1 MTLLT
6 TSVPPITWLST
17 GLSLPLESNILAGVM
32 ADLTTALGGNM
43 SQSLSSPQGQWAQ
56 ALAGII
62 GYKNNDIA
70 YVASQVDP
78 DNAEGRMQDAIGRIY
93 FIQRIPGSGTV
104 VQCNCVG
111 LVGTAIPQG
120 SMAQDTAG
128 NLYASTAAATI
139 PSSGTISVTFQC
151 LVDGPIVCGVGALN
165 TIYKS
170 VSGWESVT
178 NPSAGTLGTLVESR
192 AAFEARRS
200 ASVAVNAVN
209 SLQAIWGAVLS
220 VPNVVG
226 CYVVDNPTNAAVT
239 VGSTNYSLAANSVLV
254 SVYGGA
260 ASAIA
265 QAIWSKKSLG
275 CVYNGNTTQTVT
287 DTTNPEGPP
296 YPTYSVTFLIPTAT
310 PIYFAVTLAANANLP
325 SNINTIVQN
334 AILAVASGTSPYSTL
349 PAAQQN
355 TTINSGA
362 YYAAIYAISP
372 YVNITAL
379 TVGTAASPTGTS
391 IQMGVDQMPTFSA
404 ANIAVTT

>member
-1 MTLLT
+1 MSAIT
-6 TSVPPITWLST
+6 TAVPSITWLPT

-32 ADLTTALGGNM
+32 ADLSTSLGGNM

-56 ALAGII
+56 TLTGII

-70 YVASQVDP
+70 YIASQVDP

-111 LVGTAIPQG
+111 LVNTVIPQG
-120 SMAQDTAG
+120 SLVQDANG
-128 NLYASTAAATI
+128 NIYASTIAATI
-139 PSSGTISVTFQC
+139 PASGNINVTFQC
-151 LVDGPIVCGVGALN
+151 LVDGPIICPPNVI
-165 TIYKS
+165 TIYKQ
-170 VSGWESVT
+170 VNGWESAN
-178 NPSAGTLGTLVESR
+178 NPSGGTPGDLVESR

-200 ASVAVNAVN
+200 NSVAVNAVN
-209 SLQAIWGAVLS
+209 SLQAIWAAVLS
-220 VPNVVG
+220 VPNVIG
-226 CYVVDNPTNAAVT
+226 CYVVDNSTNAAVT
-239 VGSTNYSLAANSVLV
+239 VGSTNYSVAANSVLV
-254 SVYGGA
+254 SAYGGS

-275 CVYNGNTTQTVT
+275 CVYNGNTTETVT

-310 PIYFAVTLAANANLP
+310 PVYFACTLAANPNLP
-325 SNINTIVQN
+325 SNINTLVQN
-334 AILAVASGTSPYSTL
+334 AILAVAEGTSPNSTL

-355 TTINSGA
+355 TTINAGA

-372 YVNITAL
+372 YVNITSL
-379 TVGTAASPTGTS
+379 TVGLTASPTGTS

-404 ANIAVTT
+404 SNIAVTT